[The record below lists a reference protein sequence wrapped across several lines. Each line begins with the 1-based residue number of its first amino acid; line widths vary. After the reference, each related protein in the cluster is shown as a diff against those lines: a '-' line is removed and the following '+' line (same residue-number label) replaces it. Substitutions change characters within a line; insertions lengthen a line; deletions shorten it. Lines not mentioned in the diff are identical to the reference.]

1 MPIQIEAHSTAKA
14 PKRRTGI
21 AGAAAVFLLVGAPF
35 LSLAGFAHSQPQQE
49 AAPPADAPI
58 EDVYVA
64 AMAVVRESL
73 RAGRL
78 DDALL
83 ALEKALQA
91 RPGDPAAG
99 ELQRK
104 VESLKAMAEL
114 LAATEEARE
123 VRRSRIARRI
133 RRHPQSHDAAAVAAA
148 LHWLAEHQLP
158 DGGWHFDLHQ
168 SPDCRG
174 KCRDP
179 GTAAEARIA
188 ATSLA
193 LLPFLGA
200 GQTHRLS
207 GKYQAT
213 VSSGLDFLI
222 GRMKAGPEG
231 GGSLHEPR
239 GTMYSH
245 GLASIVLCEA
255 YAMTGDKA
263 LQKPA
268 QAAID
273 FIVHAQDPVGGGWR
287 YQPRQAGD
295 TSVFGWQLMAL
306 KSGLMADLR
315 VPPETARRAADFLDS
330 VQANEGANY
339 GYTRPGMGEAT
350 TAIGLLGRMH
360 LGWKKDHP
368 ALQRGVAWLSDRGP
382 SKANMYYNYYAT
394 QVMRYWGGEQ
404 WTKWN
409 RAMQDH
415 LIETQAKEGHEAGS
429 WHFTGRH
436 SDASFDGRRP
446 RNTAISESVHRE
458 VRFHHSRSHQRLTRV
473 SLLIVAAT
481 LVQQIRATTSGSASQ
496 YASDCLL
503 SVKCAFY
510 AL

>member
-1 MPIQIEAHSTAKA
+1 MA
-14 PKRRTGI
+14 PKWRTRT

-35 LSLAGFAHSQPQQE
+35 LPFAGFAHSQPASAQEE
-49 AAPPADAPI
+49 AARPADAPI

-114 LAATEEARE
+114 LAAAEEARD
-123 VRRSRIARRI
+123 VPRRRRVI
-133 RRHPQSHDAAAVAAA
+133 NGSGTSERAVAAA
-148 LHWLAEHQLP
+148 LQWLAAHQSP
-158 DGGWHFDLHQ
+158 DGGWHFDLQHV
-168 SPDCRG
+168 PDCRG
-174 KCRDP
+174 KCRDR

-193 LLPFLGA
+193 VLPFLGA
-200 GQTHRLS
+200 GQTHQLV
-207 GKYQAT
+207 GKNQTT
-213 VSSGLDFLI
+213 VKNGLDFLI

-239 GTMYSH
+239 GRMYSH

-315 VPPETARRAADFLDS
+315 VPPITARRAVAFLDS
-330 VQANEGANY
+330 VQADEGANY

-382 SKANMYYNYYAT
+382 SKTNMYYNYYAT
-394 QVMRYWGGEQ
+394 QVMRYWGGEP

-409 RAMQDH
+409 DVMRDH
-415 LIETQAKEGHEAGS
+415 LVETQAKEGHEAGS
-429 WHFTGRH
+429 WHFKG
-436 SDASFDGRRP
+436 
-446 RNTAISESVHRE
+446 
-458 VRFHHSRSHQRLTRV
+458 HHSEHGGRLYSTAM
-473 SLLIVAAT
+473 AAMILDVYYRHM
-481 LVQQIRATTSGSASQ
+481 LVYREGSIET
-496 YASDCLL
+496 
-503 SVKCAFY
+503 AFP
-510 AL
+510 L